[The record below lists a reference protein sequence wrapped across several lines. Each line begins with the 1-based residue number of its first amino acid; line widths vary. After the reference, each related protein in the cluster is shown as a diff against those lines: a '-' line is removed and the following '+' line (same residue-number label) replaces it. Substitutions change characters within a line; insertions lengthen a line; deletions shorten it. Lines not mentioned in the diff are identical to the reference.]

1 MNAEELEIARRLVAC
16 KGWAWIPG
24 MRTASRGRVCLVDD
38 GLLYLANNEARFS
51 GASDER
57 ECVPDLSDDLTRLG
71 VIEVMQRAWGA
82 PYSYPEPVELFDS
95 DGVVAGA
102 SWRVRVPGRKF
113 EGDTELAAL
122 LAALEAAP

>member
-1 MNAEELEIARRLVAC
+1 
-16 KGWAWIPG
+16 

-71 VIEVMQRAWGA
+71 VLAVVRRAWGMPHICTYPVKMSDCA
-82 PYSYPEPVELFDS
+82 PWWNVGIPWSSES
-95 DGVVAGA
+95 GGVFCATA
-102 SWRVRVPGRKF
+102 P
-113 EGDTELAAL
+113 TELAAL
-122 LAALEAAP
+122 LGALEAAR